1 MALKDLG
8 SGAVLQCLEALTL
21 GMPFEVWKTRMG
33 RYREE
38 STVRAFSNVYRA
50 GGGGMS
56 GVMSFWAGLG
66 PKMIESASKGAVLL
80 MSKEAINRGCL
91 NVGLNK
97 NISAFIS
104 GGGGGI
110 CQTIVM
116 SPCTFLVTA
125 VVNHPGYTITRCVRE
140 VYSKKGVRGFYHG
153 ASAVAIR
160 QMTNWA
166 SRAGFTEFIRNKV
179 KMHKFG
185 TTDAKL
191 SVFEE
196 SLCGIGG
203 GALACWNHP
212 IEVCRIE
219 MQSRT
224 VAGEPKL
231 SLGGT
236 IAHVVKTNG
245 PLGLFKGVVPRI
257 GLGIWQTLF
266 MVSFANIIK
275 ERFLQ

>member
-1 MALKDLG
+1 MALKDLA

-33 RYREE
+33 RYRHE
-38 STVRAFSNVYRA
+38 TTPQAFMNVYKA
-50 GGGGMS
+50 GGGGMG

-66 PKMIESASKGAVLL
+66 PKMVESATKGGVLL
-80 MSKEAINRGCL
+80 LSKEAINRGCT
-91 NVGLNK
+91 NMGVSK
-97 NISAFIS
+97 NASAFIS

-110 CQTIVM
+110 CQTVVM

-125 VVNHPGYTITRCVRE
+125 VVNKPGYTITQCLTD
-140 VYSKKGVRGFYHG
+140 VYRDKGVRGFYNG
-153 ASAVAIR
+153 ASAVAVR

-166 SRAGFTEFIRNKV
+166 SRAGFTEFTRNKM
-179 KMHKFG
+179 KSIKYG
-185 TTDAKL
+185 SPDAKL
-191 SVFEE
+191 SVKEE
-196 SLCGIGG
+196 ALCGCIG

-224 VAGEPKL
+224 VAGESKL
-231 SLGGT
+231 SLIGT
-236 IAHVVKTNG
+236 IKHVVKNDG
-245 PLGLFKGVVPRI
+245 PLGLFKGVTPRI

-266 MVSFANIIK
+266 MISFANIIK
-275 ERFLQ
+275 ERYLK

>member
-33 RYREE
+33 RYRGE
-38 STVRAFSNVYRA
+38 TTPQAFVNVYKA
-50 GGGGMS
+50 GGGGLQ

-66 PKMIESASKGAVLL
+66 PKMVESATKGGVLL
-80 MSKEAINRGCL
+80 LSKEAINRACV
-91 NVGLNK
+91 NMDINK
-97 NISAFIS
+97 NAAAFIS

-125 VVNHPGYTITRCVRE
+125 VVNKPGYTISSCLKD
-140 VYSKKGVRGFYHG
+140 VYRDKGIRGFYNG
-153 ASAVAIR
+153 ASAVAVR

-166 SRAGFTEFIRNKV
+166 SRAGFTEFTRNQMKSY
-179 KMHKFG
+179 KYG
-185 TTDAKL
+185 NPDAKL
-191 SVFEE
+191 SVKEE
-196 SLCGIGG
+196 AVCGMIG

-224 VAGEPKL
+224 VSGESAL
-231 SLGGT
+231 SLPGT
-236 IAHVVKTNG
+236 IAHVVKNDG
-245 PLGLFKGVVPRI
+245 ILGLFKGVTPRI

-266 MVSFANIIK
+266 MISFANIIK
-275 ERFLQ
+275 ERYL